1 MTLGREERCHSSE
14 AWICAN
20 IILFEKI
27 FHWGSQHRCSL
38 PEELIPRNEPGGGK
52 QRSIQLYSEVPG
64 YVFIVNRTRLLTW
77 HWLCRHDNCNSD
89 GVFRAWTK
97 NLETSEVGDL
107 CQGCISSVTLWRGHC
122 TKLKVNLKVP
132 WTLRVYMLWT
142 FLLTRFCFFFCKWFV
157 PVKYHS

>member
-1 MTLGREERCHSSE
+1 MPLIRGLNLCKHNFVWKDFPLGKPAQVLSSWGIDSSE
-14 AWICAN
+14 WT
-20 IILFEKI
+20 
-27 FHWGSQHRCSL
+27 R
-38 PEELIPRNEPGGGK
+38 RRK